1 MYDPFKRTRSNTRRR
16 MQRATISAFADLFAT
31 KAGRTVSAKR
41 KTSKSAKSAP
51 TPTKKISSPRAFAL
65 KGRPRPK
72 TIGKSDVPTT
82 SHART
87 TTPRGATFRKGQHV
101 CEFGERSF
109 RLYIPA
115 IAKKAGSPLPLLVM
129 LHGCS
134 QTPEDF
140 ARGTGMNALAE
151 EFGFLVLYPAQE
163 RKSQM
168 YRCWN
173 WYKRGDQARGAGEP
187 ALLASLVRQ
196 TIVKQGADPAK
207 VYVAGLS
214 AGASAALIVAD
225 AYPDIFAAVGA
236 HSGLPVAAAHD
247 ETSAVLAMQ
256 HGAPGRRHSVSMP
269 TINFHGSADKVV
281 NPRNGRYVAMRALDP
296 YLHLRKTEKIGYAA
310 GGRRYVRTS
319 HRVGKG
325 RSFIEHWVVVG
336 ASHAWS
342 GGNAA
347 GSYTDPTGPDAS
359 REIVRFFL
367 RHRTTVKRR
376 STPPAST

>member
-1 MYDPFKRTRSNTRRR
+1 MYDPFKRARSNTRRR
-16 MQRATISAFADLFAT
+16 IRQATVSAFADLFTA
-31 KAGRTVSAKR
+31 KAGRAASAKR
-41 KTSKSAKSAP
+41 TASKVAKPAAKPTNKASGPSAEAG
-51 TPTKKISSPRAFAL
+51 
-65 KGRPRPK
+65 KGRQRSK
-72 TIGKSDVPTT
+72 TIGKLELPAT
-82 SHART
+82 SRART
-87 TTPRGATFRKGQHV
+87 TTPRGATFRKGVHV

-115 IAKKAGSPLPLLVM
+115 IARTAKSPLPLLVM

-140 ARGTGMNALAE
+140 ARGTGMNTLAE
-151 EFGFLVLYPAQE
+151 EFGFLVVYPAQE
-163 RKSQM
+163 HRSQM

-173 WYKRGDQARGAGEP
+173 WYKRGDQVRGAGEP
-187 ALLASLVRQ
+187 ALLASLVRH
-196 TIVKQGADPAK
+196 TIVEQGADPAK

-214 AGASAALIVAD
+214 AGASAALILAD

-236 HSGLPVAAAHD
+236 HSGLPVGAAHD
-247 ETSAVLAMQ
+247 ETSAVISMQ

-269 TINFHGSADKVV
+269 TISFHGSSDRVV

-296 YLHLRKTEKIGYAA
+296 YLDLRKTEKIGHAA
-310 GGRRYVRTS
+310 GGRKYVRTS
-319 HRVGKG
+319 HRVGRG

-336 ASHAWS
+336 AAHAWS

-359 REIVRFFL
+359 REMIRFFL
-367 RHRTTVKRR
+367 RHRTTAKRR
-376 STPPAST
+376 STSPT